1 MQLPQ
6 VGFPSINN
14 FFANNPLALEA
25 LVVFGGI
32 LFFMVLYIWTRNA
45 QDPAARISNVQIP
58 EIEDDLSDGEGVE
71 E

>member
-6 VGFPSINN
+6 VGFPAVNN
-14 FFANNPLALEA
+14 FFANNPLALVA

-32 LFFMVLYIWTRNA
+32 LFFTVLYIWTRNA

-58 EIEDDLSDGEGVE
+58 EIENDLADGEGVE
-71 E
+71 Q